1 MLASQANLFGPK
13 ATTDLNNDGKVNAA
27 DTRVLQGDTQFGL
40 DGIANTADDPPPEE
54 KPNLWKEQG
63 LDRIVA
69 TNLNNLKNGNTET
82 IYTDRE
88 TRVINHLIFVLG
100 RIKASNVIKFCINY
114 KSLNGLGGLF
124 MGNWDRVDEPI
135 RYSNPIQR

>member
-1 MLASQANLFGPK
+1 MPRSRICEINIAVWNAEREAGVI
-13 ATTDLNNDGKVNAA
+13 NNRNS
-27 DTRVLQGDTQFGL
+27 
-40 DGIANTADDPPPEE
+40 INP
-54 KPNLWKEQG
+54 
-63 LDRIVA
+63 
-69 TNLNNLKNGNTET
+69 
-82 IYTDRE
+82 DRE
-88 TRVINHLIFVLG
+88 TRVISHLIFVLG